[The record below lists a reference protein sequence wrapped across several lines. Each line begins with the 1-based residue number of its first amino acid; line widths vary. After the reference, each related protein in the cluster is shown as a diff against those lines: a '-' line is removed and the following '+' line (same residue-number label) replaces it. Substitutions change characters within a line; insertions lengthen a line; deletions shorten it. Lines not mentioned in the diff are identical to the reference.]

1 MKNLTY
7 FSAAV
12 VLLLSTAF
20 LMADSKAPKRYLI
33 TNFGAKGDS
42 LTMNTK
48 AIQAVIEQ
56 CSSKGGGVVV
66 VPKGIF
72 ISGALFLK
80 KGVKL
85 QIEKGGVLK
94 GSVNQAD
101 YPQIHTRWEGE
112 ETIFTAA
119 FINAIDLSDVEI
131 SGDGTIDG
139 SGDVW
144 TAQGKQQQLQTQQP
158 GTPRPVRLG
167 RPRLICF
174 QNCKNVTI
182 ANLNLHNQAVWCL
195 HVLYSERVLVK
206 NLKITAEHN
215 IPSSD
220 GIDIDSSTDVHV
232 TGCDIDVNDDCISIK
247 SGKDEDGLRVNRPCK
262 NVLIEQCRFG
272 YGHGGVAMGSETSGG
287 ISNVEVKD
295 CIAEAGNWAPIRF
308 KSQPSRGGVVENITY
323 RNIKLNNT
331 RKAFEFNMA
340 WRMVPPVKPASK
352 ILPVVRNVKLIN
364 VSGNVSIVGDMHG
377 LEGSPITNVVF
388 QNCNITANK
397 GFTLDKVEQID
408 LAGLKIEV
416 EQGEKLIYLNK

>member
-1 MKNLTY
+1 MKKFTY
-7 FSAAV
+7 FSAVV

-56 CSSKGGGVVV
+56 CSSKGGGVIV

-80 KGVKL
+80 KGVNL

-94 GSVNQAD
+94 GSINQAD

-340 WRMVPPVKPASK
+340 WRMVQPVKPASK
-352 ILPVVRNVKLIN
+352 VLPVVRNVKLIN
-364 VSGNVSIVGDMHG
+364 VSGNVGTVGDMHG

-416 EQGEKLIYLNK
+416 EQGEELIYLNK